1 MIMPKYS
8 NPGGVFPSVPLL
20 PPFYFENMTVRMFP
34 LRARLATLQNFV
46 DRYLNIIPAEI
57 GRYRVM
63 LPYAYLMMIDYGKL
77 AAQTK
82 NVGWVAQREVMFIIP
97 LEHYRVVDGRW
108 VFVDWALATPFI
120 FVDDYFALVLGRQV
134 YGWPKLLC
142 QMTPTLS
149 AWMRDPRA
157 PIRAATL
164 STPVFS
170 EIYGGEA
177 QDWRVLLE
185 VDREEPLSPFQ
196 MPLDMASPYAPWT
209 AMGNVAASMAGFGR
223 DYMGLL
229 AGMGI
234 MPSQEGSDPA
244 NYLRMAMEAARMIN
258 PFQARDPAPFPWSGG
273 GPSTNLFANTLNLMQ
288 FRDSA
293 NPERYCFQSLTSA
306 AMSVVSMNAG
316 GLLGDMSTLWGDPS
330 GGYTL
335 RFYDWPSLPIVDAL
349 GLETARHWR
358 GDGVGVSE
366 LKPVLPFWYQV
377 DMIYERGENVAWR
390 TFDTLWHDQEGK
402 VYPPEETTPGTEGL
416 YNSTLGSS
424 SQTVAGPFDFPCST
438 VRVLPLLA
446 RKATL
451 QKFLHD
457 YLNEALATTN
467 VSFELWSAD
476 DSEYAY
482 VYVMAWKY
490 GDTASGTDNIG
501 DWAKEDVNFMV
512 PVKYMRD
519 GEVRSLGLVP
529 VFTFVDDT
537 TSPIA
542 DTEVLGWPTNKGI
555 FVSPPSVWM
564 SNPSGEAHQPLLRV
578 AAEVLPS
585 LDQGQ
590 KAVERIV
597 LEVHQGEMVDQNAQ
611 LLADQWALLLRDE
624 LERKKRVKHS
634 AEGRHDL
641 QRARVL
647 SLELL
652 ANSVPWNVFTLKQ
665 FRDVHE
671 PTRACYQSIVRIPR
685 TIEHLYDLRE
695 IQEPIH
701 MRLQEYPSLP
711 MVELLGLVAT
721 LAQDQ
726 AGGISYL
733 LRPVRPFWMKM
744 AWKEGLGER
753 MMYRCGSEQWKGDPE
768 HEPDSPWTPYFAD
781 GQQPA
786 VDIRLGDVVDD
797 GKPHH
802 LDFLTYEWIHLLG
815 KGMSLAEAKHAVGA
829 IDPQMIIETL
839 LAREWENQSQ
849 DTRWRQ
855 GWNAL
860 DRGRRLRVEGKSGSE
875 RMLAEIAFFEEEL
888 EKIEHQRHYQPATRP
903 IEVKLW
909 RLVGLG
915 AARSMM
921 EASASAPDDD
931 VAKQT
936 FAEGLQRV
944 SVPGTHSVNMPDT
957 PLPERSDDARDKLL
971 KERLRQLG
979 ALDAFNAFDQATFDV
994 FWNRSR
1000 KDPRHLH
1007 QVVELVRQEHK
1018 RQRESVLDRMSK
1030 ASQEPDFCVPRSAA
1044 GSEKDRLFPKEYSW
1058 KGWYVG
1064 PEPIKSPGKDA

>member
-8 NPGGVFPSVPLL
+8 NPGGVFPSLPLL

-57 GRYRVM
+57 GRYRVVV
-63 LPYAYLMMIDYGKL
+63 PYAYLMMIDYGKL

-97 LEHYRVVDGRW
+97 LARYRVIDGRW
-108 VFVDWALATPFI
+108 VFTDWALATPFI

-196 MPLDMASPYAPWT
+196 MPIDMASPYAPWT
-209 AMGNVAASMAGFGR
+209 AMGNVAASMAGFAR

-234 MPSQEGSDPA
+234 MPRQDGSDPI
-244 NYLRMAMEAARMIN
+244 NYLLMAEEAARIVN

-288 FRDSA
+288 FRDSCH
-293 NPERYCFQSLTSA
+293 PDRYCFQSLTSA

-316 GLLGDMSTLWGDPS
+316 GLLGDMSTLFGDPS

-335 RFYDWPSLPIVDAL
+335 RFNDWPSLPIVDAL
-349 GLETARHWR
+349 GLETSRQWR

-366 LKPVLPFWYQV
+366 LKPVFPFWYQV
-377 DMIYERGENVAWR
+377 DMIYERGENLAWR
-390 TFDTLWHDQEGK
+390 TFDTRWHDQEGHE
-402 VYPPEETTPGTEGL
+402 YPAEEAIPGTEGL

-446 RKATL
+446 KKAVL
-451 QKFLHD
+451 KKFLEE
-457 YLNEALATTN
+457 YLNDALSSTG

-476 DSEYAY
+476 SGSDGDSSEYAY

-501 DWAKEDVNFMV
+501 DWAKEDSNFMV
-512 PVKYMRD
+512 PVKYMRN
-519 GEVRSLGLVP
+519 GKLLSLGVVP
-529 VFTFVDDT
+529 TFTLVDDT

-542 DTEVLGWPTNKGI
+542 DVEVLGWPTNKGF

-564 SNPSGEAHQPLLRV
+564 QDPSAEAHQPLLQV

-590 KAVERIV
+590 KAVERVV
-597 LEVHQGEMVDQNAQ
+597 LEIHQGEMVDENAQ

-624 LERKKRVKHS
+624 LERKKRIKHD
-634 AEGRHDL
+634 AEGRHKL

-647 SLELL
+647 ALEVL
-652 ANSVPWNVFTLKQ
+652 ANKVPWNVFTLKQ
-665 FRDVHE
+665 FRDVHD

-685 TIEHLYDLRE
+685 TIQHLYDLRE

-711 MVELLGLVAT
+711 IVEMLGLVAT

-726 AGGISYL
+726 KGGISYL
-733 LRPVRPFWMKM
+733 LRPVRPFWMRV
-744 AWKEGLGER
+744 AWQEGLGER
-753 MMYRCGSEQWKGDPE
+753 MMYRCGSEEWKGAPAHDR
-768 HEPDSPWTPYFAD
+768 DAPWTPYFSD
-781 GQQPA
+781 GQKPA
-786 VDIRLGDVVDD
+786 VDIRLGEVIDD

-815 KGMSLAEAKHAVGA
+815 KGMSVAEARSAVSA
-829 IDPQMIIETL
+829 VDPQMVLETI
-839 LAREWENQSQ
+839 LAREWENRGD
-849 DTRWRQ
+849 DTRWKQ
-855 GWNAL
+855 GWDAL
-860 DRGRRLRVEGKSGSE
+860 DRERRLRVEGKSGSE
-875 RMLAEIAFFEEEL
+875 RMIAEIMFFEEEL
-888 EKIEHQRHYQPATRP
+888 EKIRAPAPLPPGHQAHRGEGVAPGRAGRRALDDGGLRERAPRGRQAALLRRAPAHRHPRLAHAREHARHAAPGA
-903 IEVKLW
+903 
-909 RLVGLG
+909 LG
-915 AARSMM
+915 RRARQ
-921 EASASAPDDD
+921 A
-931 VAKQT
+931 
-936 FAEGLQRV
+936 AEGEAAEARRPERRGRV
-944 SVPGTHSVNMPDT
+944 RRGHVRCVLEA
-957 PLPERSDDARDKLL
+957 LPEGPDAP
-971 KERLRQLG
+971 EAGGG
-979 ALDAFNAFDQATFDV
+979 A
-994 FWNRSR
+994 R
-1000 KDPRHLH
+1000 P
-1007 QVVELVRQEHK
+1007 
-1018 RQRESVLDRMSK
+1018 
-1030 ASQEPDFCVPRSAA
+1030 
-1044 GSEKDRLFPKEYSW
+1044 
-1058 KGWYVG
+1058 
-1064 PEPIKSPGKDA
+1064 